1 MTIFFCEIFKDTQS
15 IPADWKVPSTV
26 FLQVCFGFFPLLFN
40 RQRSSCRLELLSPP
54 CPPPPSKRCET
65 KKVRRADSLG
75 IDLALHSFRDG
86 GAPVIRCQGSS
97 MDPVAAGRCAVRLE
111 KPLFFLPYFN
121 LKIYIFFWK
130 IQRDESSI
138 CGTPLLPRPSLSLSL
153 RGNAL
158 VECAR
163 WLIFHFDRPVFLLS
177 IRWKETIPAGFD
189 RRRSKPKV
197 NSSRPLKK
205 PIWSEIQWNVQ
216 HPHFTSVPRLAI
228 ELTQGKLFVIS
239 LNQVSPK
246 NIQSHWK
253 KKNRSNKF
261 NGEN

>member
-1 MTIFFCEIFKDTQS
+1 M
-15 IPADWKVPSTV
+15 
-26 FLQVCFGFFPLLFN
+26 
-40 RQRSSCRLELLSPP
+40 
-54 CPPPPSKRCET
+54 PPPPSKRCET

-253 KKNRSNKF
+253 KRIGQINSMERINLVRNSSSKKWTWRKTHKNFFKKNARMDNTK
-261 NGEN
+261 